1 MYSAFHDRSSMI
13 HGLSARYLGFEWCRV
28 GFAVVH
34 GALGWFIDG
43 SWFRSPVRS
52 FMRLHVDFTDG
63 FRSFSTV
70 HGALGSFLSSGGA
83 LAVLGPTIGPTT
95 ALGSRCGDEIQL

>member
-1 MYSAFHDRSSMI
+1 M
-13 HGLSARYLGFEWCRV
+13 
-28 GFAVVH
+28 
-34 GALGWFIDG
+34 
-43 SWFRSPVRS
+43 
-52 FMRLHVDFTDG
+52 DFTDG

>member
-1 MYSAFHDRSSMI
+1 M
-13 HGLSARYLGFEWCRV
+13 
-28 GFAVVH
+28 
-34 GALGWFIDG
+34 
-43 SWFRSPVRS
+43 
-52 FMRLHVDFTDG
+52 DFTDG

-70 HGALGSFLSSGGA
+70 HGALGSFLSSGGS